1 MVRIFYAYWDC
12 TNGKRHIWLGLHVF
26 NSSKSLMTV
35 KQINRKYF
43 DIRFWPIDI
52 GNLFDLFT
60 GAHERFVLY
69 MLNIQREEDK
79 IVSSLLPSHWIF
91 LQHFPLHKR
100 LIEQFLRESDFCTA
114 LIYAYLNLIKYLAK
128 QKEIKLNNFYQQNMF
143 FNSKYVRSEK
153 KNWKQIQR
161 RQVNQSI
168 QQSNNIYS
176 T

>member
-1 MVRIFYAYWDC
+1 
-12 TNGKRHIWLGLHVF
+12 
-26 NSSKSLMTV
+26 MTV

-60 GAHERFVLY
+60 RAHERFVLY

-79 IVSSLLPSHWIF
+79 IVSSLLPSHCIF

-143 FNSKYVRSEK
+143 VNSKYVRSEK
-153 KNWKQIQR
+153 KN
-161 RQVNQSI
+161 
-168 QQSNNIYS
+168 
-176 T
+176 